1 MPRCPA
7 GHESAADD
15 YCDECGR
22 RIGGAAEPSSPGGD
36 AASPGLAGTDRPAG
50 GPASG
55 GPAGGP
61 ASGGAASGGAASG
74 GPASGGPAGG
84 GPAGGGSA
92 DAGPPTESCPQCG
105 TPRSGRFCEVCR
117 FDFASGRPT
126 TSAPVPGPQTTG
138 SAGGVTATPQASG
151 PVHPDGT
158 AWSAVVTA
166 DRDYFERVVATGGPE
181 AAAISFPPYC
191 PERRF
196 SLGPSRAG
204 QQRQIGR
211 HSVSRGIAPDIDL
224 TGPPTDPGIS
234 RLHAVL
240 IGQSDGGWAVLDP
253 GSENGTLVNDQEI
266 ATGVQVPLHDGDR
279 IHLGAWTAITI
290 HRA

>member
-1 MPRCPA
+1 MPTCPA
-7 GHESAADD
+7 GHQSAAED

-22 RIGGAAEPSSPGGD
+22 RIGGLPETPPAAGAPAGTGP
-36 AASPGLAGTDRPAG
+36 ASPGTTGSGT
-50 GPASG
+50 ASG
-55 GPAGGP
+55 APPA
-61 ASGGAASGGAASG
+61 
-74 GPASGGPAGG
+74 
-84 GPAGGGSA
+84 
-92 DAGPPTESCPQCG
+92 AGPGAEPCPQCG

-117 FDFASGRPT
+117 FDFVFGTSMTPAPGPGRPDT
-126 TSAPVPGPQTTG
+126 GPAGRQAGETPSAAPT
-138 SAGGVTATPQASG
+138 G
-151 PVHPDGT
+151 PVSADGQ

-166 DRDYFERVVATGGPE
+166 DRDYFERIVGSGAPE

-204 QQRQIGR
+204 EHRQIGR
-211 HSVSRGIAPDIDL
+211 RSVSRGIDPDIDL

-240 IGQSDGGWAVLDP
+240 IAQPGGGWAVLDP

-279 IHLGAWTAITI
+279 IHLGAWTSITI
-290 HRA
+290 HRT